1 MGYTWEQVADG
12 LMVSRTTL
20 WRRLTE
26 IGISLSSYSDISDSE
41 LDGVMELLVRD
52 FPRNGIVMMW
62 GQLQSMNIFV
72 TRQRVHQSLLR
83 VSPQYVHHRHS
94 STTSRRVYNVPSPNY
109 LWHIDG
115 LHCLIHWK
123 IVIHGGIDGFSR
135 RIVYLHASCNNRA
148 ETVLHLFRSAVRMFG
163 WPLRVR
169 SDKGRENVEVAR
181 AMILARGTGGRAS
194 LQGVVYTTNEYSG
207 YGGILFVVFVIHI
220 MQFFTIWKSADCL
233 IPTVTRMF
241 LLSNLSL
248 SQESTASFIS
258 LLTHGT
264 GIQFVLRMV

>member
-1 MGYTWEQVADG
+1 
-12 LMVSRTTL
+12 MVSRTTL

-26 IGISLSSYSDISDSE
+26 IDISLSSYSDISDSE
-41 LDGVMELLVRD
+41 LDGVMELLVWD

-72 TRQRVHQSLLR
+72 TR
-83 VSPQYVHHRHS
+83 HS

-109 LWHIDG
+109 LWHIDV

-169 SDKGRENVEVAR
+169 SDKVGRMWKLLGQWFLPGEQE
-181 AMILARGTGGRAS
+181 GRAS
-194 LQGVVYTTNEYSG
+194 LQAYKYNHWTIPMKVLGWFCISNTYHFTHFVLEMDRQVYWK
-207 YGGILFVVFVIHI
+207 LKLIHI
-220 MQFFTIWKSADCL
+220 YHDLGKMFITLFWKDKQS
-233 IPTVTRMF
+233 F
-241 LLSNLSL
+241 LLYYFSYNYPPHPFLCMSN
-248 SQESTASFIS
+248 FNS
-258 LLTHGT
+258 LLHYCVT
-264 GIQFVLRMV
+264 L